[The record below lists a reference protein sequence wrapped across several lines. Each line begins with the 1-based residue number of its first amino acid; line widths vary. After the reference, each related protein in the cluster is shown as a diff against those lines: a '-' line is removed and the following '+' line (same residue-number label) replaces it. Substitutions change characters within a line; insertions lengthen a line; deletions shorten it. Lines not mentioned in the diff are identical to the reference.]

1 MWSFCIQSTFCYYG
15 SHLGSHFHC
24 TISTHYR
31 FITWIRLPFYPL
43 FFFSLVLILC
53 NVYLI
58 KTLTTKYIANI
69 FIIVYFCWIPRNIG
83 IHGNSQA
90 EKAAKNLLP
99 IWYCSKHTCTNRNI
113 IVVHASY
120 GYSLMLSSFL

>member
-90 EKAAKNLLP
+90 EKAAKNLLQYD
-99 IWYCSKHTCTNRNI
+99 IAANI
-113 IVVHASY
+113 HLLTETL
-120 GYSLMLSSFL
+120 SLYMLPMDIH

>member
-90 EKAAKNLLP
+90 EKAAQNLLQYD
-99 IWYCSKHTCTNRNI
+99 IAANI
-113 IVVHASY
+113 HLLTETL
-120 GYSLMLSSFL
+120 SLYMLPMDIH

>member
-90 EKAAKNLLP
+90 EKAAQNLLQYD
-99 IWYCSKHTCTNRNI
+99 IAANI
-113 IVVHASY
+113 HVLTETL
-120 GYSLMLSSFL
+120 SLYMLPMDIH